1 MASPNTG
8 GVWISNDDMYREL
21 RATHD
26 VSQKALEQIQGL
38 RDDLSGAGGLEGR
51 VATLESRVNALENRV
66 AGLLGPVGGTV
77 GGLAGVG
84 ALLWQVLGR

>member
-26 VSQKALEQIQGL
+26 LTQQAVEQMKGL
-38 RDDLSGAGGLEGR
+38 RDDLSGASG
-51 VATLESRVNALENRV
+51 LESRVTALEARTTALDNKL

-84 ALLWQVLGR
+84 ALLWQVIGR

>member
-1 MASPNTG
+1 MASPQTG
-8 GVWISNDDMYREL
+8 GAWISTEAMYAEL

-26 VSQKALEQIQGL
+26 AVQTAVAELRAV
-38 RDDLSGAGGLEGR
+38 RDDLSGTGGLEARVSAVEGR
-51 VATLESRVNALENRV
+51 CTSMENKL

-77 GGLAGVG
+77 GGVAGVG